1 MGAGATGSAE
11 PKLIAK
17 GPVEKK
23 KLEASA
29 RRGVRRE
36 KTPSATKLAAIT
48 MILVV
53 RIELFLI
60 GLTLRTGKP
69 FPQVRRSV
77 RASGF

>member
-1 MGAGATGSAE
+1 IGIGAGATGSPE

-17 GPVEKK
+17 GPLEKK
-23 KLEASA
+23 KLKASA

-53 RIELFLI
+53 RIEFVPNWFNVEDWQ
-60 GLTLRTGKP
+60 T
-69 FPQVRRSV
+69 VS
-77 RASGF
+77 AS